1 MQLTNKKKL
10 STDLK
15 QDYESILVLVFT
27 LAPPKENSCTIVVH
41 VQFNHPIFSQEI
53 YFDYVLLLLLLLLL
67 LVQSVEN

>member
-15 QDYESILVLVFT
+15 QDYESILVFT